1 MNEADPFQLNPMIEI
16 GGTQETTALVFE
28 GTVPAET
35 QLQPPISLP
44 RYSRTDGSATER
56 VALCA
61 FRRRT
66 RCASLARA
74 SLAAVH
80 IYLACALTVAAGR
93 CIRRCAPS
101 RMTRTGPQN

>member
-44 RYSRTDGSATER
+44 RYSRTDGSAT
-56 VALCA
+56 
-61 FRRRT
+61 
-66 RCASLARA
+66 
-74 SLAAVH
+74 
-80 IYLACALTVAAGR
+80 
-93 CIRRCAPS
+93 
-101 RMTRTGPQN
+101 

>member
-44 RYSRTDGSATER
+44 RYYVRTA
-56 VALCA
+56 ALLSVWPCA
-61 FRRRT
+61 LSG
-66 RCASLARA
+66 ASLARA

-80 IYLACALTVAAGR
+80 I
-93 CIRRCAPS
+93 
-101 RMTRTGPQN
+101 